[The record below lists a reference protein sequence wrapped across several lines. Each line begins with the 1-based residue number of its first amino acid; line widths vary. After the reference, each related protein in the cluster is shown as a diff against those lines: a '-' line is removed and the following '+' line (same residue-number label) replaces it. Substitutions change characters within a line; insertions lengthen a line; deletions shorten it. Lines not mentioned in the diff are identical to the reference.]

1 MPTPSAARLRLES
14 SAFADGEPLPE
25 RCLHRGGKTASPPL
39 AWSGAPE
46 GTQSWVL
53 VLERTDGRPPAVHW
67 LVYDLPASVTELP
80 EGLPER
86 FQLDGGGLH
95 GRNDFGNLG
104 YDGPRAD
111 EGPGELRLVLY
122 ALDKRLSGVGARMTW
137 HEIRRLLDG
146 HVLAQA
152 EMRVRTP

>member
-1 MPTPSAARLRLES
+1 MPTPAAAALRLES
-14 SAFADGEPLPE
+14 PAFDDGGRLPE
-25 RCLHRGGKTASPPL
+25 RCVDRGRKPISPPL
-39 AWSGAPE
+39 RWSGTPE
-46 GTQSWVL
+46 GTESWVIL
-53 VLERTDGRPPAVHW
+53 LERTDGRPPAVHW
-67 LVYDLPASVTELP
+67 LIYDLPASVTSLP

-86 FQLDGGGLH
+86 FDLDGGGHH

-111 EGPGELRLVLY
+111 ESPGELRLVLY